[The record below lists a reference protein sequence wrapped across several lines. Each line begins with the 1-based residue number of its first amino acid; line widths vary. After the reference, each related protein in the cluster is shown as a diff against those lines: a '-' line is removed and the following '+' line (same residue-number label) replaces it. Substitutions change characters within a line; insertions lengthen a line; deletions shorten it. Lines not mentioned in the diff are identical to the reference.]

1 MFWQSYVLEKEWTK
15 CEPKGLCQNIT
26 YLENN
31 ALDALGLLV
40 WRILSNINSTTLQQR
55 DSMHTP
61 AEMHCSTFERSEH
74 LKTVMSDHKIAWFQ
88 FTKSVLFCPIK
99 LRITVNRSNL
109 SNATDLSAW
118 HVEATPLPGNML
130 KDQDRLSGKISSY
143 RNSKLLNQ
151 GNQPPGGVIWSQT

>member
-1 MFWQSYVLEKEWTK
+1 MGNYNFL
-15 CEPKGLCQNIT
+15 
-26 YLENN
+26 
-31 ALDALGLLV
+31 
-40 WRILSNINSTTLQQR
+40 
-55 DSMHTP
+55 
-61 AEMHCSTFERSEH
+61 
-74 LKTVMSDHKIAWFQ
+74 
-88 FTKSVLFCPIK
+88 
-99 LRITVNRSNL
+99 NRSNL